1 MLRMVSSEGCS
12 LTDLAKLEEAAAVL
26 KAVAHPVRLR
36 IVELLET
43 GEKTVTELLTC
54 LGTQQA
60 YTSQQLNILKA
71 KGVVAARRNG
81 NQIHYSIA
89 HPGAIKVIQCIRGY
103 NNHEAEHSESGRGE
117 TQ

>member
-1 MLRMVSSEGCS
+1 MQLA
-12 LTDLAKLEEAAAVL
+12 DLAKLEEAATVL

-60 YTSQQLNILKA
+60 YTSQQLNILKSR
-71 KGVVAARRNG
+71 GVVAARRNG

-89 HPGAIKVIQCIRGY
+89 HPGAIKVIQCIRGH
-103 NNHEAEHSESGRGE
+103 NNHKAEHGETGPGE

>member
-1 MLRMVSSEGCS
+1 MLRMVSPEGCS
-12 LTDLAKLEEAAAVL
+12 LTDLAKLEEAATVL

-60 YTSQQLNILKA
+60 YTSQQLNILKSR
-71 KGVVAARRNG
+71 GVVAARRNG

-89 HPGAIKVIQCIRGY
+89 HPGAIKVIQCIRGH
-103 NNHEAEHSESGRGE
+103 NNHEAEQKESGRGE